1 MRFTS
6 AICLATVTA
15 AISLNSD
22 NVLVELDSG
31 LSKGEVAKV
40 KAFAAKHHITG
51 KGIKKV
57 LANESKEEIEAHI
70 ASLLKRK
77 IAEKKHA
84 SARAEFE
91 RTHNVTA
98 KN

>member
-40 KAFAAKHHITG
+40 KEFAAKHHITG

-57 LANESKEEIEAHI
+57 LANESKEEIEAH
-70 ASLLKRK
+70 ALSFLKSK
-77 IAEKKHA
+77 VAEEKQ
-84 SARAEFE
+84 
-91 RTHNVTA
+91 A
-98 KN
+98 KA